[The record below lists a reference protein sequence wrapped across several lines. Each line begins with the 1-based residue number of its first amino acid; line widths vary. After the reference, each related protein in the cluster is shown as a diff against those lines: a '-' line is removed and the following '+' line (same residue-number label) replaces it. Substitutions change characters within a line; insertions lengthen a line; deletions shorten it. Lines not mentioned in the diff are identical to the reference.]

1 MYDLRRDPAIG
12 RLAAELLVHLRAS
25 RPNAAAGPSAPSTS
39 APSIWQ
45 RTPAALDL
53 ARKIILNIVIILVG
67 GILIAV
73 TVKAA
78 IQPQFVFESIRLPTE
93 LANSGYGSNVLA
105 DRVLDR
111 VHAINQQT
119 SKELMSLITP
129 RSDTVTERM
138 FIGTTPQYAALS
150 AIQVPS
156 STLNLQSVVLLL
168 RDLFK
173 PDDIRVTGDLTIVI
187 DKKADDRVAAAATPS
202 GKGQEIVPVQA
213 PTTYVLQLRY
223 VRGDLRQA
231 RTVTAPDFDQ
241 LIAKTA
247 EALLDLSDPHILASY
262 HYGRRAWTNVDE
274 ILDRALGDGS
284 PASDVK
290 WALTLRG
297 QRLLDLNRSAEA
309 SRYFEQVVQ
318 LGAKLSGYDAV
329 RSSKNRERAIAHTNW
344 GNALQKGGDSDGA
357 TAQYKRAMEIDPTYA
372 LALYNWGNALETVR
386 DYEGAIDKYK
396 QAAAITPGNAAI
408 FNSWGTAL
416 RRMGDHDGAIA
427 KYKHALNLNPK
438 LALAYNNWGL
448 ALRAKGDDDGAIDKY
463 ERAIHIDPNNAVA
476 YNSWGVA
483 LRAKGDYDGAIDK
496 YKRATAIDPNYAVAY
511 NSWGVALSVKKDSP
525 GAIEMY
531 KRAIQLD
538 PQYALPF
545 YNWGIALR
553 RLGDDDGAIEKYK
566 HALKLNPKYLS
577 ALINL
582 GVILNEKGDPDG
594 AIAMY
599 KQAEKINPDD
609 VLNLNNWGVALAAK
623 GNHAE
628 AIEKYKAA
636 TDIDPDYPR
645 GFRNWADSLKSLGKD
660 AEAAAMQQRANEIE
674 RQKDS
679 DGNIQGGDGSA
690 KTTK

>member
-1 MYDLRRDPAIG
+1 MYDLSRDPAIG

-25 RPNAAAGPSAPSTS
+25 RRNATAEPSAPPTA

-45 RTPAALDL
+45 KAPAILDL
-53 ARKIILNIVIILVG
+53 ARKITLNVVVILVG

-129 RSDTVTERM
+129 RTDTVTERM

-150 AIQVPS
+150 SIQVPS
-156 STLNLQSVVLLL
+156 SSLNLQSVVLLL

-173 PDDIRVTGDLTIVI
+173 PDDIRVTGDLTIVSQ
-187 DKKADDRVAAAATPS
+187 KKADDRVAAAVI
-202 GKGQEIVPVQA
+202 GKGHEIVPSQA
-213 PTTYVLQLRY
+213 PSTYVLQLRS

-231 RTVTAPDFDQ
+231 RTVTATDFDQ

-262 HYGRRAWTNVDE
+262 HYGKRAWNSVDE
-274 ILDRALGDGS
+274 ILDRALEDG
-284 PASDVK
+284 AAAGDVK

-329 RSSKNRERAIAHTNW
+329 SPSKNRERAIAHTNW
-344 GNALQKGGDSDGA
+344 GNALQKGGDSENA
-357 TAQYKRAMEIDPTYA
+357 VRQYKRALEIDPTYA

-396 QAAAITPGNAAI
+396 RAAAIAPGNAAI
-408 FNSWGTAL
+408 FNSWGTVL
-416 RRMGDHDGAIA
+416 RKMGDPEGAIA
-427 KYKHALNLNPK
+427 KYKHALELNPK
-438 LALAYNNWGL
+438 FTLAYNNWGLALRAKGDPDGAIDKYKRAIAIDPKYAVAYNSWGL

-463 ERAIHIDPNNAVA
+463 
-476 YNSWGVA
+476 
-483 LRAKGDYDGAIDK
+483 
-496 YKRATAIDPNYAVAY
+496 KRATDVDPNYAVAY
-511 NSWGVALSVKKDSP
+511 NSWGVVLAAKKDDA

-531 KRAIQLD
+531 KRAVAAD
-538 PQYALPF
+538 PQYAPPV
-545 YNWGIALR
+545 YNWGNALR
-553 RLGDDDGAIEKYK
+553 RLGDGDGAIERYKQALAINPRYVLPLNNWGTILQSRKDYAGAIEKY
-566 HALKLNPKYLS
+566 
-577 ALINL
+577 
-582 GVILNEKGDPDG
+582 E
-594 AIAMY
+594 
-599 KQAEKINPDD
+599 
-609 VLNLNNWGVALAAK
+609 
-623 GNHAE
+623 
-628 AIEKYKAA
+628 AA
-636 TDIDPDYPR
+636 TDIDPTHVR
-645 GFRNWADSLKSLGKD
+645 SFKNWANALEALGRD
-660 AEAAAMQQRANEIE
+660 DEAAALRERIEEIE
-674 RQKDS
+674 AEQKPAPPANSPDA
-679 DGNIQGGDGSA
+679 GA
-690 KTTK
+690 VATK